1 MGVLNE
7 ILAQAKQRAVERGLD
22 YAGALTPAEAW
33 EVLQQAPGAKLV
45 DVRSQA
51 ELEFVGRVP
60 DAEHI
65 EWSFY
70 PGWQPNPDFMA
81 QLKQQVD
88 PEDIVIFM
96 CRSGA
101 RSDKAARAAAAAGYP
116 EAYNMLEGFEGD
128 TNPETRH
135 RGEIGGWKAAQL
147 PWINA

>member
-101 RSDKAARAAAAAGYP
+101 RSDKAARAASAAGYP